1 MPQIPSSSE
10 KQSKNMLFSLVLAAL
25 FGALSYVVFAFLRVD
40 INIGLV
46 KTSFH
51 AANTIVVL
59 CPLFV
64 ASPFGLLGPALGL
77 FLSDM
82 FTGYA
87 HVAAETFVLKFL
99 MALITYYCFTAL
111 ERSSHKQDNYTDKK
125 RYLNAGLA
133 MAAGLIFNMIF
144 APISSYLY
152 HTYLLGVATD
162 AAKIFI
168 KISSSVTMFNA
179 LLSIVLGVILYI
191 SLYKALSKSQLK
203 YYLFK

>member
-1 MPQIPSSSE
+1 MPQIPNSAE
-10 KQSKNMLFSLVLAAL
+10 KQSQNMLFNLVLAAL

-59 CPLFV
+59 CPLLV

-87 HVAAETFVLKFL
+87 HVAAETLVLKFL
-99 MALITYYCFTAL
+99 MALIAYKTFQAL
-111 ERSSHKQDNYTDKK
+111 QK
-125 RYLNAGLA
+125 RNCNVQGSNRCLYVHAGLA
-133 MAAGLIFNMIF
+133 MAAGLVFNVIF
-144 APISSYLY
+144 APISSYFY
-152 HTYLLGVATD
+152 HRYLLGVATD

-168 KISSSVTMFNA
+168 KISSGVVLFNA
-179 LLSIVLGVILYI
+179 ILSIVLGVVLYI
-191 SLYKALSKSQLK
+191 GLHKALSKSQLRH
-203 YYLFK
+203 YLFK